1 MIEYNL
7 VQKLFLHSENKAKLL
22 RHITTNFDNYKKL
35 FKDAYDS
42 ILYRRFFNGYF
53 DVSDSVY
60 NAMIKELEFEAEYG
74 WSIRMKI
81 DPIHSRVHI
90 LPSRNPTEAFE
101 FLDQAINIY
110 GIDLVKYNHSDTT
123 VSLVMP
129 NVEYNTQ
136 IFCSIVPTI
145 SENYPEVLRMMKEQM
160 RQTKTKYGPSHFYLL
175 VCDFNASSVNSDEIL
190 SIFEGAGFSVVM
202 IKDLFVLDKKGLTQ
216 KEIEYYKIVEKVQ
229 ELEVHNAML
238 LEKMKSS

>member
-1 MIEYNL
+1 
-7 VQKLFLHSENKAKLL
+7 
-22 RHITTNFDNYKKL
+22 L

-42 ILYRRFFNGYF
+42 TLYSEFFDGHF

-60 NAMIKELEFEAEYG
+60 NAMIKEFEFEAELG
-74 WSIRMKI
+74 WSMRMKI

-90 LPSRNPTEAFE
+90 LPSRNPNEAFK
-101 FLDQAINIY
+101 FLDTAINIY

-123 VSLVMP
+123 VSLVT

-145 SENYPEVLRMMKEQM
+145 SENYPEVLRKMKEQM

-202 IKDLFVLDKKGLTQ
+202 VKDIFVLDQKCLTQ

-229 ELEVHNAML
+229 ELEVHNAIL
-238 LEKMKSS
+238 LEKLKSS